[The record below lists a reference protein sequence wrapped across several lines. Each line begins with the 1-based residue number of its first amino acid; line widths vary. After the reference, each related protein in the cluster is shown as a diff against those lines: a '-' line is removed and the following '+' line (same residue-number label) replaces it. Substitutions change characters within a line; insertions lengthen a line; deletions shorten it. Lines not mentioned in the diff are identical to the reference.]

1 MAPNTTFESLN
12 FNPFIANDSLN
23 DNSQDP
29 DVNFFHDNVSP
40 LDTDYISPDD
50 FSGNFKDFTENSFSV
65 LHLNIRSLNK
75 NFESFA
81 ELYKSLSFKF
91 SIICFSETWSNDEN
105 LDKNSLFQLEGYSL
119 LHENRKYRRG
129 GGVAIFVHESLCYT
143 KRNDLCINCEA
154 IESLSIEIRNNDGKN
169 IIFNIVYRPPDG
181 DLEVCENYFQSI
193 LSHNSIRNKNVILAG
208 DFNINVLDFEQ
219 NKKVQNFVNLMFQFG
234 LVPTINKPTRVT
246 NKTISAIDHIV
257 TNSIYN
263 NDFKTAIKRTDI
275 SDHFPITCAFKL
287 RGSMSLKNHQKK

>member
-1 MAPNTTFESLN
+1 M
-12 FNPFIANDSLN
+12 
-23 DNSQDP
+23 
-29 DVNFFHDNVSP
+29 SP
-40 LDTDYISPDD
+40 LDTDFISPDD
-50 FSGNFKDFTENSFSV
+50 FSGNFKDFTENAFSV

-143 KRNDLCINCEA
+143 KRNDLCINFET
-154 IESLSIEIRNNDGKN
+154 IESVSTEISNNDVKD
-169 IIFNIVYRPPDG
+169 IIFNIVYRSPDG
-181 DLEVCENYFQSI
+181 NLEVCEKYFQSI
-193 LSHNSIRNKNVILAG
+193 LSKNSIKNKSVILAG
-208 DFNINVLDFEQ
+208 DFNINVLDFDQ

-234 LVPTINKPTRVT
+234 LVPTPNKPTRVT
-246 NKTISAIDHIV
+246 NKTMSATDHTI

-263 NDFKTAIKRTDI
+263 NDFKTEIIRTDI
-275 SDHFPITCAFKL
+275 SDHFSIT
-287 RGSMSLKNHQKK
+287 

>member
-1 MAPNTTFESLN
+1 MAPNTTFELLN
-12 FNPFIANDSLN
+12 FNPFIPN
-23 DNSQDP
+23 

-40 LDTDYISPDD
+40 LDTDYISADD
-50 FSGNFKDFTENSFSV
+50 FSGNFKDLTENSFPL
-65 LHLNIRSLNK
+65 LHLNIWSLIK
-75 NFESFA
+75 NFESFP

-91 SIICFSETWSNDEN
+91 SITCFSEKWSNDEN
-105 LDKNSLFQLEGYSL
+105 LSKNSLFQLEGYSL
-119 LHENRKYRRG
+119 LHENRKYCRG

-193 LSHNSIRNKNVILAG
+193 LSHNSIRNKSVILAG

-219 NKKVQNFVNLMFQFG
+219 N
-234 LVPTINKPTRVT
+234 NKS
-246 NKTISAIDHIV
+246 KILLI
-257 TNSIYN
+257 
-263 NDFKTAIKRTDI
+263 
-275 SDHFPITCAFKL
+275 
-287 RGSMSLKNHQKK
+287 

>member
-1 MAPNTTFESLN
+1 MIIVKTLMSTFFTAMSTFFTTMSL
-12 FNPFIANDSLN
+12 PLTQII
-23 DNSQDP
+23 
-29 DVNFFHDNVSP
+29 FHQTILVG
-40 LDTDYISPDD
+40 I
-50 FSGNFKDFTENSFSV
+50 FKDFTENSFSV
-65 LHLNIRSLNK
+65 LHVKSY
-75 NFESFA
+75 NFGFFA
-81 ELYKSLSFKF
+81 ELYKLLSFKF

-193 LSHNSIRNKNVILAG
+193 LSHNSIRNKSVILAR
-208 DFNINVLDFEQ
+208 DFNINVLYFEQ
-219 NKKVQNFVNLMFQFG
+219 NKKTQNFVNLMFQFG
-234 LVPTINKPTRVT
+234 HSHKLFLVTMVWFSTNNK
-246 NKTISAIDHIV
+246 
-257 TNSIYN
+257 
-263 NDFKTAIKRTDI
+263 
-275 SDHFPITCAFKL
+275 
-287 RGSMSLKNHQKK
+287 